1 MDVLRNGWNNDI
13 DIITDRYGCHGNE
26 YLWMSSGMAGI
37 MI

>member
-1 MDVLRNGWNNDI
+1 MDVLRNGRNNDI

-26 YLWMSSGMAGI
+26 YLLISTGMAGI